1 MSNGPLDS
9 STVPSGVRTIF
20 RTGVKW
26 PCRGKQDL
34 LHHVQPQDRSVAV
47 RSRTL
52 GPAAAQVMTLAA
64 VADGRGGLLSS
75 GTNIPLRI
83 AHFFDQGT
91 LSAAAT

>member
-1 MSNGPLDS
+1 M
-9 STVPSGVRTIF
+9 
-20 RTGVKW
+20 
-26 PCRGKQDL
+26 
-34 LHHVQPQDRSVAV
+34 AV

-52 GPAAAQVMTLAA
+52 GPAAAQVTTLAA